1 MSIWGRR
8 VLGGQADSYRL
19 ILGHE
24 LKHGSQGAP
33 PQYHVHGGAED
44 GAVYDCV
51 DVAWSEDD
59 NEAAV
64 VKRVNGAT
72 FPHHLLEI
80 VAAASPRT
88 REDPP
93 NSAHY

>member
-8 VLGGQADSYRL
+8 VLGGQPDSYRL

-59 NEAAV
+59 TEAAV
-64 VKRVNGAT
+64 IKRVNGAT
-72 FPHHLLEI
+72 CSYPLKC
-80 VAAASPRT
+80 VAL
-88 REDPP
+88 
-93 NSAHY
+93 